1 MKKIALV
8 ILVGLMFLLVAC
20 SNSEDQK
27 SSDSK
32 SDDKS
37 SDKTVTVKNSYEASG
52 EERDGSDA
60 EKVNDTV
67 KVPVN
72 PVSYTHLRAHET

>member
-37 SDKTVTVKNSYEASG
+37 SDKTVTVKIVM
-52 EERDGSDA
+52 
-60 EKVNDTV
+60 KQVV
-67 KVPVN
+67 KNAMVVMQKK
-72 PVSYTHLRAHET
+72 